1 MKKILSIALCL
12 FLLIA
17 MGSMVFAADNTGD
30 DVVIG
35 ENAINIPYMNIGE
48 MGRKY
53 VVFIAPATGTYTFTC
68 TSEEGAVCIER
79 EEGGYHSMYL
89 GHKPYKR
96 TLVEGQVVSIMLW
109 SPYTRDESYPNGYDV
124 TFTVEIDSPE
134 SVYENW
140 VHLELG
146 ANTVVVTNE
155 DDAAY
160 GLPCVFPVK
169 LSGFYRITT
178 THDNAY
184 LFVDGEGL
192 DGSGQ
197 VYDLCLNAGS
207 YLEIMVGTSNI
218 EPDTVTFNIEAISVA
233 NTQLQEGVNNVYV
246 SLERATY
253 GLECKFTAPVAGLYE
268 ITAISEN
275 ALVAVGTGS
284 WMRVGES
291 VEVTVAENEDLK
303 IMVADV
309 EAEAATVVLSIT
321 LKEELSSHE
330 HEYETVVIE
339 PSCAYQGYTT
349 YKCKICGES
358 YDDDY
363 VDATGEH
370 VYTETE
376 NLPATCTED
385 GYITMAC
392 MCGESETTVLPMTG
406 HTPSEVILE
415 NEVTGDCDTDAS
427 YDEVVRCETC
437 GEEISRE
444 HKVVTALGH
453 QGAEAVR
460 ENEVAAT
467 CANDGAY
474 DLVVYCKNCGTEMSR
489 KHEVVT
495 ATGAHVYATETDRK
509 AATCTEDGY
518 VIKACGC
525 GKTETTTLTKTGH
538 DNAAAVKENDKAAT
552 CTVDGSYEMVVYC
565 KTCKAEVSREKTT
578 VPAAGHDNAVAVKE
592 NDKAATCT
600 VDGSYEMVIYCKT
613 CKAEVS
619 REKTVVPATG
629 HKEATAVR
637 ENEIFATC
645 GSDGSYD
652 LVVYCQNCNVEMS
665 RKHETVKSTG
675 DHVYANLTERVDAT
689 CTEDGYEIKA
699 CGCGATEKTTLTKTG
714 HDNAEAVKENEKAA
728 TCTQD
733 GSFEMV
739 VYCKTCQAEISR
751 EKTVVPATGHD
762 NAEAVKENEKA
773 NSCTEDGSFE
783 MVVYCKTCK
792 AEISREKTVVPA
804 TGHDNAEAVK
814 ENEKANSCTEDGSFE
829 MVVYC
834 KTCKAEV
841 SREKTVVPAT
851 GHDNAE
857 AVKENEKAN
866 SCTEDGSFEM
876 VVYCK
881 TCKAEVSR
889 EKTVVPATGHKEAS
903 AVHENEIYATCGSDG
918 SYDLVV
924 YCQYCKIELSRKHEI
939 VKSTGEHVYANV
951 TERVDPTCTEDG
963 YEIKACGCG
972 AAETF
977 TLTAT
982 GHIAAEAVQ
991 ENEIAPT
998 CTEDGTYDVVEY
1010 CSVCAVE
1017 LSREAIVVE
1026 ALGHTPAEA
1035 VKENEIAPT
1044 CTQDGSFDMVV
1055 YCSVCGEE
1063 LSRETTAVPSTGE
1076 HVYANE
1082 TERKDATCTAA
1093 GYVIMS
1099 CGCGETLTTELP
1111 MIEHTAGAA
1120 MNENEVAATCT
1131 TDGSYDVVIRCSAC
1145 EAELERSTVTVSA
1158 TGHSF
1163 GEWTTAKEPTATEE
1177 GTEKRTCACGEEETR
1192 SIPALGV
1199 EPTEPETKP
1208 AETKPAETKPATEP
1222 TEPVSGEKEGGNA
1235 IVVVIIAV
1243 SVVAAGAVSFV
1254 VFKKK
1259 K

>member
-1 MKKILSIALCL
+1 MKKLLSIMLCL

-17 MGSMVFAADNTGD
+17 MGTMVFAADNRGD

-35 ENAINIPYMNIGE
+35 ENEIVVPLYNVGE

-53 VVFIAPATGTYTFTC
+53 VVFIAPATATYTFTC
-68 TSEEGAVCIER
+68 TSEEGMVGVRDEA
-79 EEGGYHSMYL
+79 GYLHWMDIADE
-89 GHKPYKR
+89 PFER
-96 TLVEGQVVSIMLW
+96 TLMEGQMVEICVW
-109 SPYTRDESYPNGYDV
+109 SPHSIDESYPDGYGV
-124 TFTVEIDSPE
+124 TFTVETDSLDA
-134 SVYENW
+134 VYADWYRLTLGENI
-140 VHLELG
+140 VEVPDG
-146 ANTVVVTNE
+146 YSF
-155 DDAAY
+155 D
-160 GLPCVFPVK
+160 GLPCVFNAPQT
-169 LSGFYRITT
+169 GIYRITT
-178 THDNAY
+178 THENAY
-184 LFVDGEGL
+184 VSVDGENLEGA
-192 DGSGQ
+192 GVSH
-197 VYDLCLNAGS
+197 DLTLRAGS
-207 YLEIMVGTSNI
+207 YLEFMVATYDMDPGTVSF
-218 EPDTVTFNIEAISVA
+218 TIEAVSVA

-246 SLERATY
+246 PLDRAVY
-253 GLECKFTAPVAGLYE
+253 GLECKFAAPVAGVYE
-268 ITAISEN
+268 VTAISEN

-284 WMRVGES
+284 WIRVGES
-291 VEVTVAENEDLK
+291 VVVTVAAEEEVK
-303 IMVADV
+303 IVVADA
-309 EAEAATVVLSIT
+309 EAEEATVVLSIT

-330 HEYETVVIE
+330 HDYEAVVIE

-370 VYTETE
+370 VYTEIE

-392 MCGESETTVLPMTG
+392 MCGETETTVLPMTG
-406 HTPSEVILE
+406 HTPGEVILE

-444 HKVVTALGH
+444 HKVVTAPGH

-460 ENEVAAT
+460 ENEVTAT

-474 DLVVYCKNCGTEMSR
+474 DLVVYCQNCGAEMSR
-489 KHEVVT
+489 KHEVVA

-538 DNAAAVKENDKAAT
+538 DNAAAVKENEKAAT

-565 KTCKAEVSREKTT
+565 KTCKVEVSREKTT
-578 VPAAGHDNAVAVKE
+578 IPATGHDNAEAVKE
-592 NDKAATCT
+592 NEKANSCT
-600 VDGSYEMVIYCKT
+600 EDGSYEMVVYCKT

-629 HKEATAVR
+629 HKEAAAVR
-637 ENEIFATC
+637 ENEIHATC
-645 GSDGSYD
+645 GTDGSYD
-652 LVVYCQNCNVEMS
+652 LVVYCQHCNAELS
-665 RKHETVKSTG
+665 RKHEIVKSTG
-675 DHVYANLTERVDAT
+675 DHVYAQESERVNAT
-689 CTEDGYEIKA
+689 CTEDGYVIMA
-699 CGCGATEKTTLTKTG
+699 CGCGATDTTTLTK
-714 HDNAEAVKENEKAA
+714 
-728 TCTQD
+728 
-733 GSFEMV
+733 
-739 VYCKTCQAEISR
+739 
-751 EKTVVPATGHD
+751 TGHD